1 MIFKIWTK
9 FGSPPSYWISGL
21 YFPQCFITGC
31 LQRHAQKYNIPVYSL
46 KVDFELTST
55 VLSQEEITTVHAASL
70 KKEIHVY
77 KDLTER
83 ENGIYIHG
91 LFLDAGRIDLVSKRL
106 VDPIPGN
113 YNQIR

>member
-1 MIFKIWTK
+1 M
-9 FGSPPSYWISGL
+9 
-21 YFPQCFITGC
+21 YFPQGFITGC
-31 LQRHAQKYNIPVYSL
+31 LQRHARKYSIPIYSL

-55 VLSQEEITTVHAASL
+55 VLSQEEINAVHADSL
-70 KKEIHVY
+70 KKEIYVY
-77 KDLTER
+77 KDLTEQ
-83 ENGIYIHG
+83 EDGIYIHG